1 MPTACSYCRAALT
14 TQDDAAS
21 FRSCG
26 ECGFFSPIPPNPHDI
41 GDPREF
47 GELTEIAPNR
57 LLRDRYRLRKLLGRG
72 AHGLSFLAEHEF
84 VNHPCVVKFLPHRAA
99 DAADRAANRL
109 RAEARAGYRVNHV
122 NVVRVLDC
130 DTLHGYWYFV
140 MEYIAGADL
149 AHLIEQRARPPWRQV
164 AALARDALA
173 GLAAIHDAGLVH
185 RDLKPANL
193 LLGVDGRLRIADLG
207 VAGLLEDE
215 DAARGVQLYGTLG
228 YAAPETLTVAG
239 RADARADLY
248 SLGATLFELLTGR
261 LPHEQ
266 GGMLRQ
272 LLDSQSRT
280 PAWPAEDAATPDWL
294 RALVLRLLAPEPA
307 DRPASALETLALL
320 QSGDAPVSPVAAA
333 ARREVLQPRG
343 LVVLPF
349 GDPTPAASDQWLG
362 FALADGLARSLSQLP
377 GVYLA
382 DQEKFSQIHAQLLP
396 AAGQADE
403 QRLLEAGRLVG
414 AATIIAGRL
423 ERRGDQI
430 RIGAT
435 IHRLGAAPITLEP
448 TAGPL
453 AELAA
458 LQARLFDRV
467 AAALGLAAQKGP
479 AAADTTLAAREQFIR
494 GKQAYL
500 RGDYAAAIRCAEE
513 AARLDPDFVEPLQY
527 IGACYAR
534 LGQYAQAAA
543 HHRRQEQIALERR
556 DSRLLVEAQANIGV
570 MHYFQGNFDE
580 AHRVFSTAAA
590 AAEQLG
596 LTTELAQ
603 IYNNLGFALIR
614 LHRPEEAQAAF
625 GRAIETHR
633 AFGALASLIGPYNG
647 MGSVLLDQQRYTE
660 AEQYYGRALALAHEI
675 GDRANVGV
683 AHMHLGRCAAARGQ
697 ADVAKT
703 EFALAL
709 NALEETSFWN
719 GLAKAYEYVADLHLE
734 SGDYEEAARCADKR
748 IELARRQ
755 NNRPAEAAGW
765 RQLAEVWRR
774 AGRLGDAEQCLA
786 RAREFSPN

>member
-1 MPTACSYCRAALT
+1 MSVD
-14 TQDDAAS
+14 DDAAS
-21 FRSCG
+21 FLRCV
-26 ECGFFSPIPPNPHDI
+26 ECGFFSPIPPTPHEI
-41 GDPREF
+41 SDPREF
-47 GELTEIAPNR
+47 GELEEIAPNR
-57 LLRDRYRLRKLLGRG
+57 LLRGRYRLRKLLGRG

-84 VNHPCVVKFLPHRAA
+84 LSHPCVVKFLSHRAA
-99 DAADRAANRL
+99 DAGDLGATRL
-109 RAEARAGYRVNHV
+109 RAEARAGYRVHHV

-140 MEYIAGADL
+140 MEFIAGADL
-149 AHLIEQRARPPWRQV
+149 AHLIDQQLRSPWRQV
-164 AALARDALA
+164 AAIARDALA

-193 LLGVDGRLRIADLG
+193 ILGVDGRVRIADLG
-207 VAGLLEDE
+207 VAGLIEDD
-215 DAARGVQLYGTLG
+215 DAALGVQLYGTLG
-228 YAAPETLTVAG
+228 YAAPETLAVSG

-261 LPHEQ
+261 LPHLQ
-266 GGMLRQ
+266 GGRLRQ
-272 LLDSQSRT
+272 LLDSQSRIPEWPTDDEAT
-280 PAWPAEDAATPDWL
+280 PAWL
-294 RALVLRLLAPEPA
+294 RALVLRLLAPEPT
-307 DRPASALETLALL
+307 DRPGTALEALEL
-320 QSGDAPVSPVAAA
+320 VQTGETPGAPIATA
-333 ARREVLQPRG
+333 ARREVLEPRG

-349 GDPTPAASDQWLG
+349 SDRSPAAAEPWLG

-403 QRLLEAGRLVG
+403 RRLLEAGRLVG
-414 AATIIAGRL
+414 AATIVAGQL
-423 ERRGDQI
+423 ERRADQI

-435 IHRLGAAPITLEP
+435 IHRSGGALITIEPLG
-448 TAGPL
+448 GPL

-458 LQARLFDRV
+458 LQARLFERV
-467 AAALGLAAQKGP
+467 AAALGLAGP
-479 AAADTTLAAREQFIR
+479 TAAAAADTTLAAREQFIL

-527 IGACYAR
+527 IGACHAR

-543 HHRRQEQIALERR
+543 HHHRQEQIALERR
-556 DSRLLVEAQANIGV
+556 DSRLLVEAQANLGV
-570 MHYFQGNFDE
+570 MHYFQGHFDE

-614 LHRPEEAQAAF
+614 LHRPDEAQAAF

-647 MGSVLLDQQRYTE
+647 MGSLLLDQQRYAE
-660 AEQYYGRALALAHEI
+660 AEHYYGRALALAHEI

-697 ADVAKT
+697 LDIAKT

-719 GLAKAYEYVADLHLE
+719 GLARAYEYVADLHVR

-755 NNRPAEAAGW
+755 NNRPAEAAAW
-765 RQLAEVWRR
+765 QQLAEIWRQ
-774 AGRLGDAEQCLA
+774 AGRLGEMEQCLA
-786 RAREFSPN
+786 RTREFSLN

>member
-1 MPTACSYCRAALT
+1 
-14 TQDDAAS
+14 
-21 FRSCG
+21 
-26 ECGFFSPIPPNPHDI
+26 
-41 GDPREF
+41 
-47 GELTEIAPNR
+47 
-57 LLRDRYRLRKLLGRG
+57 
-72 AHGLSFLAEHEF
+72 
-84 VNHPCVVKFLPHRAA
+84 VKFLPHRAA
-99 DAADRAANRL
+99 DASDRGANRL
-109 RAEARAGYRVNHV
+109 RAEARAGYRVNHA

-130 DTLHGYWYFV
+130 DTLQGYWYFV
-140 MEYIAGADL
+140 MEYVPGADL
-149 AHLIEQRARPPWRQV
+149 AHLIEQHARPPWPQV
-164 AALARDALA
+164 VAIARDALA

-185 RDLKPANL
+185 RDIKPANL
-193 LLGVDGRLRIADLG
+193 LLGADGRLRIADLG
-207 VAGLLEDE
+207 VAGLIDDE
-215 DAARGVQLYGTLG
+215 DAALGVQLYGTLG

-261 LPHEQ
+261 LPHQ
-266 GGMLRQ
+266 RGGMLRQ
-272 LLDSQSRT
+272 LLDSQART
-280 PAWPAEDAATPDWL
+280 PIWPDADAATPEWL
-294 RALVLRLLAPEPA
+294 RTLILRLLAPEPG

-320 QSGDAPVSPVAAA
+320 HSGDAPAAPVSAAV
-333 ARREVLQPRG
+333 RPEVLQPRG

-349 GDPTPAASDQWLG
+349 GDRTPAASEQWLG
-362 FALADGLARSLSQLP
+362 FALADGLARALSQLP

-382 DQEKFSQIHAQLLP
+382 DQAKFSQIHAQLVS
-396 AAGQADE
+396 ANEREEQ

-414 AATIIAGRL
+414 AATIIVGRL
-423 ERRGDQI
+423 ERRADAI
-430 RIGAT
+430 HIAAT
-435 IHRLGAAPITLEP
+435 IHRLGETPLLLDP
-448 TAGPL
+448 LGGPL
-453 AELAA
+453 AQLAA
-458 LQARLFDRV
+458 LQAQLFERV
-467 AAALGLAAQKGP
+467 AAALGLAGP
-479 AAADTTLAAREQFIR
+479 TAAVAADTTLAAREQFIL

-513 AARLDPDFVEPLQY
+513 AARLDPEFVEPLQY

-543 HHRRQEQIALERR
+543 HHHRQEQIALDRR
-556 DSRLLVEAQANIGV
+556 DSRLLVEAQANLGV

-580 AHRVFSTAAA
+580 AHRVFSAAAA

-614 LHRPEEAQAAF
+614 LHRPQEAQAAF

-647 MGSVLLDQQRYTE
+647 MGSLLLDQQRYPE

-675 GDRANVGV
+675 GDRTNVGV

-719 GLAKAYEYVADLHLE
+719 GLAKAYEYVADLHLQ

-748 IELARRQ
+748 IDLARRQ
-755 NNRPAEAAGW
+755 NNRPAETAAW
-765 RQLAEVWRR
+765 RQLADIWRQ
-774 AGRLGDAEQCLA
+774 AGRIADAERCLS
-786 RAREFSPN
+786 RARECSLN